1 MPEVLSVTLEMVRNA
16 VQALGTGGHEVSYRQ
31 VYEALGLTNDAQ
43 QAVVRTRVS
52 GMAKH
57 GEITRTGTGR
67 FVYNFNRRPRDAKVY
82 AAMWRF
88 VRASKPGWSVSEC
101 GMLTRASYTHALRY
115 VAWLE
120 GEGYVERTGRNDRRA
135 VTYRA
140 TAKAQASPETPYPP
154 TRESDPFQQERTAAA
169 TITRLMLCADPYA
182 PKTASTIVAACHV
195 LLARFGS
202 KPCTENE
209 HTEESHV
216 AE

>member
-101 GMLTRASYTHALRY
+101 GMRPAQLHPCPALCGL
-115 VAWLE
+115 A
-120 GEGYVERTGRNDRRA
+120 GGR
-135 VTYRA
+135 
-140 TAKAQASPETPYPP
+140 
-154 TRESDPFQQERTAAA
+154 
-169 TITRLMLCADPYA
+169 RLCGAHGPQ
-182 PKTASTIVAACHV
+182 
-195 LLARFGS
+195 
-202 KPCTENE
+202 
-209 HTEESHV
+209 
-216 AE
+216 